1 MKTKKMI
8 SSILLTFT
16 LFAGGLSQAQPVAAA
31 MTKKQAV
38 AIIKDNN
45 NKQDSGKL
53 HSTTTTLLKKD
64 KATVTIDAYFNNTS
78 KLVNETGTI
87 KDGKNKDKVSIW
99 VDGKNNRLYNFNK
112 NKWEYETVP
121 DDYQTLLNDLTG
133 QKPLVKLTKS
143 IFKNLEKNGKLTH
156 KKGVYQLTGSV
167 NGQKYVKPVMQVI
180 LKNEIK
186 NTDIKSFAKNVKIG
200 KIKLNFTLT
209 DQKVVSAQSKTTA
222 KLKKGPTI
230 KISETFSHFNKYGNL
245 ALPDDVK
252 NAVPVKTDK

>member
-1 MKTKKMI
+1 MKTKKI
-8 SSILLTFT
+8 IPSILLTFT
-16 LFAGGLSQAQPVAAA
+16 LFACSLSQAQPVAAA

-38 AIIKDNN
+38 AIIKENN
-45 NKQDSGKL
+45 KKQDSGKM
-53 HSTTTTLLKKD
+53 HSTTTTLLKND
-64 KATVTIDAYFNNTS
+64 KTAITIDGYYNNTS
-78 KLVNETGTI
+78 KLVNETGAI
-87 KDGKNKDKVSIW
+87 KYGNKKDKVNVW

-121 DDYQTLLNDLTG
+121 DAYQTLINDLTG
-133 QKPLVKLTKS
+133 QKSLVNLSNS

-180 LKNEIK
+180 LKSDIK
-186 NTDIKSFAKNVKIG
+186 NKDIKSFTKNVKIG

-209 DQKVVSAQSKTTA
+209 NQKVVSAQGKTTA

-230 KISETFSHFNKYGNL
+230 KISETFSHFNEYGNL

>member
-16 LFAGGLSQAQPVAAA
+16 LFACSLSQVQPVAAA

-38 AIIKDNN
+38 AIIKENN
-45 NKQDSGKL
+45 KKQDSGKM
-53 HSTTTTLLKKD
+53 HSTTTTLLKND
-64 KATVTIDAYFNNTS
+64 KTAITIDGYYNTTS
-78 KLVNETGTI
+78 KLVYENGAI
-87 KDGKNKDKVSIW
+87 KYGNKKDKVNVW

-112 NKWEYETVP
+112 NKWEYEKVP
-121 DDYQTLLNDLTG
+121 DAYQTLINDLTG
-133 QKPLVKLTKS
+133 QKSLVNLSNS

-180 LKNEIK
+180 LKNDIK
-186 NTDIKSFAKNVKIG
+186 NKDIKSFTKNVKIG

-209 DQKVVSAQSKTTA
+209 NQKVVSAQGKTTA

-230 KISETFSHFNKYGNL
+230 KISETFSHFNEYGNL